1 MVLLTGDGAVPVFHR
16 AYSGGAGEVG
26 QVTAAMRACR
36 ELAAPR
42 RFLLVGDSKLVSY
55 GNLRDMI
62 EAGVEFIAPA
72 SKTYVCAAELAALD
86 RAAATEVDYVAQR
99 DAQVP
104 PEARGRWAVCE
115 DTTTIRGK
123 RTRDPVLVLR
133 RAPRSRSGWDCWS
146 ASSRCAGV
154 ASRCSTMAAGRP
166 PSRITRP

>member
-1 MVLLTGDGAVPVFHR
+1 MVTGDGAVPVFHR

-86 RAAATEVDYVAQR
+86 RAAATEVDHVAQR

-115 DTTTIRGK
+115 DTTTI
-123 RTRDPVLVLR
+123 PVSYTHLTLPTIYSV
-133 RAPRSRSGWDCWS
+133 
-146 ASSRCAGV
+146 
-154 ASRCSTMAAGRP
+154 
-166 PSRITRP
+166 